1 MNASSKLGLA
11 VAAALLVHLQA
22 AAAEG
27 IRVGVFNAQTVSEST
42 EIGKKIQ
49 AQLTAFS
56 EEKEK
61 QIAERQ
67 KKLADLRQ
75 QLSQQSLSLSGDKR
89 AELEKDIQRHVL
101 ALQSFQETARS
112 ELELEYTSATRG
124 FQEKLLAAISEFGK
138 NEGFTLILDT
148 SQVAWFDTSVD
159 LTSALID
166 RFNKMFPSETPAPAG
181 K

>member
-1 MNASSKLGLA
+1 MPRSPRGERRAMNAISKCGLA
-11 VAAALLVHLQA
+11 VAATLLVTVQ

-27 IRVGVFNAQTVSEST
+27 IKVGVFNAQAVSEST

-49 AQLTAFS
+49 TQLTTFS
-56 EEKEK
+56 EEKEG
-61 QIAERQ
+61 QITERQ

-75 QLSQQSLSLSGDKR
+75 QLNQQSLSLSGDKR

-124 FQEKLLAAISEFGK
+124 FQEKLLAVISEFGK
-138 NEGFTLILDT
+138 NEGFTVILDQ
-148 SQVAWFDTSVD
+148 SQVAWFDASID

-166 RFNKMFPSETPAPAG
+166 RFNR
-181 K
+181 